1 MWESAAADRDGI
13 AAGSNS
19 HKFDTSLPIRTA
31 QRAIICLM
39 NIRVEC
45 YSGYRGDE
53 TPLAVW
59 IGERRIG
66 VAEVLDRWLAPDHRY
81 FKFRGDDQ
89 GIYIIR
95 NDVVSLAW
103 QITFYQ
109 DSETKPGPVR
119 GPAGGTA

>member
-1 MWESAAADRDGI
+1 MKEAERLPRKSI
-13 AAGSNS
+13 ANRVRQ
-19 HKFDTSLPIRTA
+19 H
-31 QRAIICLM
+31 AIICFM

-53 TPLAVW
+53 TPQAVW
-59 IGERRIG
+59 IGDRRIA
-66 VAEVLDRWLAPDHRY
+66 VVEILDRWLAPEHRY

-95 NDVVSLAW
+95 NDVVTLAW

-109 DSETKPGPVR
+109 DPKLTSAPPLGSAKGN
-119 GPAGGTA
+119 A